1 MKGGPFGKGR
11 SRGGSPQGAVFLGEG
26 RSRGGA
32 RRGAAP
38 FGGAES
44 HARSAWSPPQAG
56 GLRRGPGFFAN
67 RGRGGFAPLPP
78 GFCAGS
84 WRPGRPFEMGKAGG
98 MIPLFEK
105 AEAEGRRP
113 EGAVFLGKGRSR
125 GGSPQGR
132 SPFRRSR
139 KPRAKRVEP
148 AAGGR
153 AAPRMPP
160 CTGER
165 AQENPPTEG
174 TAW

>member
-1 MKGGPFGKGR
+1 MGKA
-11 SRGGSPQGAVFLGEG
+11 GAE
-26 RSRGGA
+26 GGA

-56 GLRRGPGFFAN
+56 GLRRSPGFFAN

-84 WRPGRPFEMGKAGG
+84 RRPGRPFEMGKAGDDPPFLRRQKPRG
-98 MIPLFEK
+98 G
-105 AEAEGRRP
+105 ARRGR
-113 EGAVFLGKGRSR
+113 FSLGKAGAE

-160 CTGER
+160 ARGR
-165 AQENPPTEG
+165 GRRKNHPRRGQHGDIFSAIQRQQRQ
-174 TAW
+174 

>member
-1 MKGGPFGKGR
+1 MGK
-11 SRGGSPQGAVFLGEG
+11 AEAE
-26 RSRGGA
+26 GGA

-56 GLRRGPGFFAN
+56 GLRRSPGFFAN

-84 WRPGRPFEMGKAGG
+84 RRPGRPFEMGKAGDDPPFLRRQKPRG
-98 MIPLFEK
+98 GARRGRFSLGK
-105 AEAEGRRP
+105 AEAEG
-113 EGAVFLGKGRSR
+113 
-125 GGSPQGR
+125 
-132 SPFRRSR
+132 
-139 KPRAKRVEP
+139 EP
-148 AAGGR
+148 AGAQPLSAEPKATREARGARRRRAGC
-153 AAPRMPP
+153 APDAP